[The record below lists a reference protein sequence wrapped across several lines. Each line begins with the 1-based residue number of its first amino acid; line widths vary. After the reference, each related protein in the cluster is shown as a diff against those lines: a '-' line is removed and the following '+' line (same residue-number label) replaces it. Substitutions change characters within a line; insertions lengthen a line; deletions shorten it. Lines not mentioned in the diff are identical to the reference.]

1 MKINRRQRVLKGAL
15 VATAVAVATA
25 TVAGTASAAPA
36 AVAETPT
43 FEMYGVNKSTNDLY
57 VWNPNGTGA
66 FSAGVP
72 LASGAG
78 NIADIIVADNNN
90 DGFGEAEWTLYKDGR
105 LDFFSFE
112 GEAADANTVGRG
124 WNIYKTVISPG
135 NFGGAQQA
143 DLLGVDASGVL
154 WSYLSYPDGRLTTRT
169 KIGGGWNIYN
179 QIAGQG
185 DLTGDGKADIVA
197 RDAAGVLWLYK
208 GTGNYRAPFTTRAKI
223 GGGWGTFNRLLSTGD
238 INFDG
243 KADLLARKA
252 DGKLFR
258 YSGTGN
264 AAAPFKPPV
273 QINTGLQNFNLL

>member
-15 VATAVAVATA
+15 VASAVAVATA

-36 AVAETPT
+36 AASETPT

-57 VWNPNGTGA
+57 VWNPNGTGG
-66 FSAGVP
+66 FSAGLPV
-72 LASGAG
+72 ASDAG
-78 NIADIIVADNNN
+78 DIADIIVADNNN
-90 DGFGEAEWTLYKDGR
+90 DGFGEAEWTLYKNGR

-112 GEAADANTVGRG
+112 GEAADSDTVGRG

-185 DLTGDGKADIVA
+185 DLTGDGKVDIVA
-197 RDAAGVLWLYK
+197 RDTAGVLWLYK
-208 GTGNYRAPFTTRAKI
+208 GTGNYRAPFATRAKI
-223 GGGWGTFNRLLSTGD
+223 GGGWGAFNRLLSTGD

>member
-1 MKINRRQRVLKGAL
+1 MNIIRRRALKGAL

-36 AVAETPT
+36 AAPETPV
-43 FEMYGVNKSTNDLY
+43 FEMYGVHKTTNDLY
-57 VWNPNGTGA
+57 VWNPNTTGG

-72 LASGAG
+72 LASDAG
-78 NIADIIVADNNN
+78 DIADIIVGDNNN
-90 DGFGEAEWTLYKDGR
+90 DGFGEVEWTLYKNGR

-112 GEAADANTVGRG
+112 GTDPDANNVGRG
-124 WNIYKTVISPG
+124 WNIYKTVLSPG
-135 NFGGAQQA
+135 SIGGAQQA
-143 DLLGVDASGVL
+143 DLLGVDTAGVL

-169 KIGGGWNIYN
+169 RVGGGWNAYN

-185 DLTGDGKADIVA
+185 DLTGDGKVDVVA
-197 RDAAGVLWLYK
+197 RDTTGVLWLYK
-208 GTGNYRAPFTTRAKI
+208 GTGDYRAPFTGRTKI
-223 GGGWGTFNRLLSTGD
+223 GSGWNTYNRILSTGD

-264 AAAPFKPPV
+264 AAAPFKAPV